1 MHNFYERKEYPT
13 LNRLLQVLKEK
24 MEGGFL
30 CGSFDEDL
38 KRLTIKDMYIN
49 RLR

>member
-24 MEGGFL
+24 MEDGFL

-38 KRLTIKDMYIN
+38 FLIQEVNDKG
-49 RLR
+49 